1 MRSFFQTI
9 NKNYV
14 SGGVMV
20 LPLLLPIGGLKSILK
35 RNTAGS
41 GSESSD
47 SEVKS
52 ILANRELKF
61 EENEPSPNLAKILQN
76 VNREAER

>member
-1 MRSFFQTI
+1 
-9 NKNYV
+9 
-14 SGGVMV
+14 MV
-20 LPLLLPIGGLKSILK
+20 LPLLTNNPMAGLKSILK
-35 RNTAGS
+35 RNTTGS

-61 EENEPSPNLAKILQN
+61 EETDRNLAQILQD
-76 VNREAER
+76 VNQEADR